1 MTERENTVEIFSK
14 SGSSHA
20 IAYET
25 ELNIQVLRNR
35 FEGVDGY
42 IKVTI
47 VYVEDEVEDD
57 K

>member
-1 MTERENTVEIFSK
+1 MTEERENTVQIFSK

-25 ELNIQVLRNR
+25 ELNIQILRSR

-47 VYVEDEVEDD
+47 EFQEDEVEDG
-57 K
+57 